1 MTKNKNKKLF
11 TIKNNKN
18 KINME
23 VNESNFNHFQSLTPL
38 QQKELSCGIKQQKF
52 IPSDRMKPH
61 IAQHRRPAIRA
72 AYPIGSIAAQH
83 R

>member
-23 VNESNFNHFQSLTPL
+23 VNESNFNHFQSLTPM
-38 QQKELSCGIKQQKF
+38 QQKASRLMRAVIQVAVTGGC
-52 IPSDRMKPH
+52 
-61 IAQHRRPAIRA
+61 IR
-72 AYPIGSIAAQH
+72 IM
-83 R
+83 

>member
-23 VNESNFNHFQSLTPL
+23 VNETNFNHFQSLTPM
-38 QQKELSCGIKQQKF
+38 QQKAVQDLMMLKFYKKRMIKISQYK
-52 IPSDRMKPH
+52 I
-61 IAQHRRPAIRA
+61 IL
-72 AYPIGSIAAQH
+72 Y
-83 R
+83 